1 MHRMNVENYSKLK
14 PKYDELIDK
23 RVRIADNLRESEN
36 ELADV
41 NEEIEKTKVQLLN
54 VLKDM
59 KAEIHSDDQDNNVA
73 FKSDDDFKLTTDST
87 SSQPVGGNA
96 ISEDETEDLADAVDG
111 NITVEDLMDKLAG
124 SEPEE

>member
-1 MHRMNVENYSKLK
+1 MNVENYSKLK

-59 KAEIHSDDQDNNVA
+59 KAEIHLDDQDTNVD
-73 FKSDDDFKLTTDST
+73 FKSDGADDFRLSSDST
-87 SSQPVGGNA
+87 SSLSVGGSA
-96 ISEDETEDLADAVDG
+96 ISEDEAEDLADA
-111 NITVEDLMDKLAG
+111 ISEDVTEE
-124 SEPEE
+124 SEDDLIPESELEE